1 MYLFNAINLE
11 KRPQLCRKS
20 SLSFWT
26 VRDSQSIRKVS
37 GFPGGTNAKNPS
49 ASAGDIRDT
58 GSIPELGRSPAG
70 GTATHCSILAWRI
83 PWTEEPGRLR
93 SIGSHRVGHDWS
105 NLAHMHASKVRKM
118 EVQMER
124 IVNSWV
130 GRETGSECLTLP
142 SRVPLS
148 EPHLSL
154 P

>member
-37 GFPGGTNAKNPS
+37 GFPGGTTGKNPH

-58 GSIPELGRSPAG
+58 CSIPELGRSPAG

-93 SIGSHRVGHDWS
+93 SIGSQRVGHDWS

-142 SRVPLS
+142 SRVPLG